1 LKLRR
6 KSMLDRRKARIVG
19 FMAASAL
26 ALSAQAPASPGPS
39 DADLVGIWSGALKIQ
54 GQSLALVFNIAVD
67 KGKLA
72 ATMDSPDQGAKGIP
86 VSAIALDGEKVR
98 IESKAVRGVF
108 AGELSADRL
117 KIEGTW
123 SQGTAAFPLVVEKVK
138 AAPARLRPQE
148 PKAPFPYKTEEVVV
162 VNKKAGVKLAGTLVV
177 PKAAAAAGAATA
189 AQFPA
194 VVFVTGSGAQN
205 RDEEI
210 LGHKPFLVIADYLA
224 RRGIASLRCDDRGYG
239 KSTGDATTA
248 TTLDFADDA
257 EAAFEFLRSRGE
269 INKDEVGIIG
279 HSEGGLIAPIVA
291 SRNASVAFIVLL
303 AAPGMRGEELIL
315 AQGALIARA
324 AGASEAEIAEGQE
337 VNRRLYAAVKGA
349 ADAAS
354 AKAAAEKAYL
364 AWIDSSAGMGEAEK
378 GQARKM
384 AGDLASQAASPWF
397 RAFLTLDPAPYLAK
411 VGVPV
416 LALNGSKDLQVPAD
430 ADLAGIEASLGKALG
445 SSLSGG
451 AKGPSP
457 KSAFVKLEGLNHLF
471 QHAASGAPDE
481 YGTIEESFAPEAL
494 KAIGDWILGL

>member
-1 LKLRR
+1 
-6 KSMLDRRKARIVG
+6 MLDRRKARIVG

-26 ALSAQAPASPGPS
+26 AVSAQAPASPGPS
-39 DADLVGIWSGALKIQ
+39 EADLVGIWSGALKIQ
-54 GQSLALVFNIAVD
+54 GQSLALVFNIALD
-67 KGKLA
+67 KGRLA

-86 VSAIALDGEKVR
+86 VSAIVLEGAKVR

-117 KIEGTW
+117 RIEGTW
-123 SQGTAAFPLVVEKVK
+123 SQGTAAFPLAVEKVK

-148 PKAPFPYKTEEVVV
+148 PKAPFPYRTEEVVV
-162 VNKKAGVKLAGTLVV
+162 LNSKAGVKLAGTLVI
-177 PKAAAAAGAATA
+177 PGAAAAAGAASA

-239 KSTGDATTA
+239 KSTGDASTA

-269 INKDEVGIIG
+269 ISKDEVGIIG
-279 HSEGGLIAPIVA
+279 HSEGGLVAPIVA
-291 SRNASVAFIVLL
+291 SRNASVAFLVLL
-303 AAPGMRGEELIL
+303 AAPGMVGEELL
-315 AQGALIARA
+315 FAQGALIARA
-324 AGASEAEIAEGQE
+324 AGTGEAEIAEGQA

-349 ADAAS
+349 ADTAS

-364 AWIDSSAGMGEAEK
+364 AWVDSSAAMGEAEK
-378 GQARKM
+378 DQARKM
-384 AGDLASQAASPWF
+384 AGDLASQVASPWF

-430 ADLAGIEASLGKALG
+430 ADLEGIKAALG
-445 SSLSGG
+445 TGLVGG
-451 AKGPSP
+451 AGAQSAGAQVAAA

-471 QHAASGAPDE
+471 QHANSGAPDE